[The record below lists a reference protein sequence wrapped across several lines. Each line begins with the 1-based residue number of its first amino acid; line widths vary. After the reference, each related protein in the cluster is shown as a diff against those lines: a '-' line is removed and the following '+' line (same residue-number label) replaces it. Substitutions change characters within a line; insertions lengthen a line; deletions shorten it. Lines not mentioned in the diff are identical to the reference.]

1 MELVALVKHDCPTCD
16 QRWRPPPPPVAPGPR
31 AGSALASC
39 ASGGSRTRWRRSTTA
54 ALTDGLPVVPPTPER
69 VVAMLEHSARD
80 PQNVVAV
87 LPLYGG
93 IATVEKVAVNAV
105 MAGCADGSP
114 AKVGFSFAERL
125 DAGAPFGGLAQDRA
139 GLAAEETGVTAF
151 AGEAPRLVAD
161 QLARDPKSLAASLAA
176 TR

>member
-1 MELVALVKHDCPTCD
+1 
-16 QRWRPPPPPVAPGPR
+16 
-31 AGSALASC
+31 
-39 ASGGSRTRWRRSTTA
+39 
-54 ALTDGLPVVPPTPER
+54 VVPPTPER

-161 QLARDPKSLAASLAA
+161 QLARDPESLAASLAA